1 MTSVNTNKGA
11 LYAAGYAQK
20 SLRETEAS
28 LARLSSGRRVNS
40 SADDAAGL
48 AVFRRM
54 TAQIRSLEM
63 AVSNAVN
70 GISLVK
76 IAGSAMSS
84 VTDILQRMREV
95 SVQISNGT
103 FTDSD
108 KQNAQYELDSLKSEI
123 DRISEHV
130 TFNSLAL
137 LDGSYDEHFQL
148 GTHQDETVSLS
159 LSSQR
164 SDRLGIRAALEA
176 ESVDDH
182 TSARIR
188 NSTSPNFGT
197 SHSVISKDEGEISVE
212 LDELSVGLQ
221 LFAATMGGGEFSLD
235 GPDSEHFSI
244 DKQTGRI
251 GANLDFEWLADVD
264 GDNRFEVT
272 LHYRLGEARLSETIT
287 LNASVGN
294 ETTIQ
299 IAEQLYSDPLQ
310 TTARQ
315 ILYRQE
321 GEIGW
326 PASDYSE
333 RLRQFVALNQT
344 GFSYSLGGEDAS
356 RLTINADSG
365 FISGLTDY
373 EDAGDVD
380 SNQLYEVD
388 VIYSNGTDRFTE
400 TITFSITDAISDNLV
415 AVAVPDNEN
424 FSLSMNDYNVE
435 FIAQAQAAGASDFS
449 ITGTDSHLFTFNQNT
464 AEISASLPFSP
475 PQDRNSDGVYELA
488 ISFVNELGQTINQN
502 LHIVP
507 KQIPFAR
514 TAFEASAHTTLSAT
528 ESRRTSID
536 IGLLSQS
543 FTAFKNLKPD
553 GQLVISGQD
562 SRFFSYDEARGVIT
576 ANEMNYE
583 YMQDA
588 NRDGIYEFS
597 VIYEQGSDRFTEYIS
612 FMVDNDTRDD
622 MAEMSVGM
630 LDVTALGGANLAVT
644 ILDRAIAEMSS
655 RQAKLGA
662 VQNRLESSIDS
673 LSAQLLM
680 NRYSRSRIVD
690 TDFAT
695 ETSQLIKSQLLGS
708 SAQKVIAN
716 AHGTKQLLLSL
727 IA

>member
-48 AVFRRM
+48 AVSRRM

-70 GISLVK
+70 GISLLK

-95 SVQISNGT
+95 SVQMSNGT

-148 GTHQDETVSLS
+148 GTHQDATVSLS
-159 LSSQR
+159 LSAQR

-188 NSTSPNFGT
+188 NSTSPNFSA

-251 GANLDFEWLADVD
+251 GANLDFERLADVD

-272 LHYRLGEARLSETIT
+272 LHYRQGEARLSEAITIK
-287 LNASVGN
+287 LVDVG
-294 ETTIQ
+294 
-299 IAEQLYSDPLQ
+299 D
-310 TTARQ
+310 
-315 ILYRQE
+315 
-321 GEIGW
+321 
-326 PASDYSE
+326 
-333 RLRQFVALNQT
+333 
-344 GFSYSLGGEDAS
+344 SYSY
-356 RLTINADSG
+356 LTN
-365 FISGLTDY
+365 
-373 EDAGDVD
+373 AGDVD

-435 FIAQAQAAGASDFS
+435 FIAQAQAAGVSDFS
-449 ITGTDSHLFTFNQNT
+449 ITGTDSHLFTCTQNT

-475 PQDRNSDGVYELA
+475 PQDRNTDGVYELA

-507 KQIPFAR
+507 KQIPFSR

-528 ESRRTSID
+528 ESRQTSID

-562 SRFFSYDEARGVIT
+562 SKFFSYDEAGGVIT
-576 ANEMNYE
+576 SNEMNYE

-630 LDVTALGGANLAVT
+630 LDVTALGGANTAVT